1 MSGFGDE
8 ITNNCATLFYK
19 ISTENKN
26 LIVCLRIYINELNNI
41 FITVPNSIFLLYD
54 KTSEQSFDIISSYYE
69 KLIRNKKY
77 ENIKYVFVGNKKDLI
92 KEENE
97 NDTEINEEEKNEN
110 IDNENKNKDLIINN
124 IIDNENKKDD
134 NKEEEIKI
142 ENENN
147 KIKEEIN
154 ENKIN
159 ENEIKE
165 IENKEEGIKEKENI
179 EENKINEEDK
189 KENENEENNIIK
201 NNVKD
206 NDENNIGFTDKR
218 NKSITFSN
226 KIKKYCKEKK
236 IVLHKEISGLTG
248 EGVMQLCENIISL
261 LFNDIKNMEEN
272 AKEFDV
278 NLSFYKNIETELN
291 LSSAG
296 QSYHSDDYKKE
307 INKINKKRNG
317 FFWCFRCSIF

>member
-1 MSGFGDE
+1 M
-8 ITNNCATLFYK
+8 
-19 ISTENKN
+19 
-26 LIVCLRIYINELNNI
+26 
-41 FITVPNSIFLLYD
+41 PNSIFLLYD

-69 KLIRNKKY
+69 KLIQNKKY

-110 IDNENKNKDLIINN
+110 IDNENKNKDLRINN
-124 IIDNENKKDD
+124 IIDNKNKKDD
-134 NKEEEIKI
+134 NKKEEIKI
-142 ENENN
+142 EKESN

-154 ENKIN
+154 
-159 ENEIKE
+159 
-165 IENKEEGIKEKENI
+165 
-179 EENKINEEDK
+179 ENKINEEDK